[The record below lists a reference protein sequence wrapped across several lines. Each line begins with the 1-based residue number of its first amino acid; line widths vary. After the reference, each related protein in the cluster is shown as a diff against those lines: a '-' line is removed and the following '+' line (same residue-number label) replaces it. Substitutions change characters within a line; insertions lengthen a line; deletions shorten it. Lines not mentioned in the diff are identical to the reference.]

1 MKISCQ
7 LKNLW
12 KVISFTGGESVSSYS
27 LLYKNID
34 EIKIKGVTKI
44 NLPKLKKLGIFSLYD
59 LFYHFPRAYENR
71 DNYKKI
77 NEVLDEEFVILKG
90 TVVNIANRFSKR
102 GMVMVSAVLSDE
114 TGMMELLWFNNRYV
128 KNNVKVGNE
137 IMVYGKV
144 KKGMKM
150 QIINPEYKKIDEKYF
165 ETKKEN
171 QILPIYPSTE
181 SLRQI
186 SIRKIIEAALNS
198 YGYLLYENMPNE
210 FLKKEKIIGRKEA
223 MLNIHFPENEAKKEE
238 AQKRFMF
245 EEILLLEM
253 GILQSRFQSEK
264 NNKNVYKLEDKK
276 NLISKFIK
284 SLPYE
289 LTKAQKT
296 VITEIYKEL
305 KAGKIVNRLIQGDV
319 GSGKT
324 IVSFVILLYMIENG
338 YQGAIMAP
346 TEILSI
352 QHYLGIIDEF
362 SKLDIRVELL
372 TASVKGKK
380 REKLLNEIKEGLVD
394 IVIGTH
400 SLIEEDVVFKNL
412 GLIVIDEQHKFG
424 VRQRKLLRD
433 KGNLANLIVMSAT
446 PIPRSLALTIY
457 GDLDVSIIDELPS
470 GRSPIKTKWIKD
482 EIEKR
487 KMYDF
492 IDRMIEKGRQVY
504 IVSPLIEESE
514 TLNVKSAQ
522 ETFEEYKDIFPNRR
536 IDIIHGRQKY
546 KEKQEVM
553 DKFKNH
559 KIDILVSTTVIEVG
573 VNVPNATVMV
583 IRDAQRFGL
592 SSLHQLR
599 GRVGRGSHKS
609 YCFLESKTNNEV
621 SARRLEVMESTT
633 DGFKIA
639 EEDLKLRNSGEILG
653 IKQSGVSD
661 MVFTDI
667 VRNVKEI
674 KKVHDFV
681 VWYLEKNDG
690 KIENEFLKMDIY
702 KKFFR
707 AE

>member
-144 KKGMKM
+144 KKGMKL

-276 NLISKFIK
+276 SLVSKFIK

-482 EIEKR
+482 EIEKQ

-553 DKFKNH
+553 EKFKNH

-573 VNVPNATVMV
+573 VNVPNATVIV

-621 SARRLEVMESTT
+621 SVKRLEVMEKTT

-681 VWYLEKNDG
+681 IWYLEKNNG
-690 KIENEFLKMDIY
+690 QIENEFLKMDIY

>member
-1 MKISCQ
+1 M
-7 LKNLW
+7 W

-90 TVVNIANRFSKR
+90 TVVNITNRFSKR

-144 KKGMKM
+144 KKGMKL

-276 NLISKFIK
+276 NLVSKFIK

-482 EIEKR
+482 EIEKQ

-553 DKFKNH
+553 EKFKNH

-573 VNVPNATVMV
+573 VNVPNATVIV

-621 SARRLEVMESTT
+621 SVKRLEVMEKTT

-681 VWYLEKNDG
+681 IWYLEKNNG
-690 KIENEFLKMDIY
+690 QIENEFLKMDIY

>member
-1 MKISCQ
+1 MSCQ
-7 LKNLW
+7 LKNLR

-34 EIKIKGVTKI
+34 EIKIKGVTKT

-90 TVVNIANRFSKR
+90 TIVNIVSRFAKR

-128 KNNVKVGNE
+128 KSNVKVGNE

-150 QIINPEYKKIDEKYF
+150 QIINPEYKKIDEKSF
-165 ETKKEN
+165 EIKKEN

-186 SIRKIIEAALNS
+186 SIRKIIEDALNN

-223 MLNIHFPENEAKKEE
+223 MLNIHFPENEKKKEQ

-253 GILQSRFQSEK
+253 GILQNRFQSEK

-276 NLISKFIK
+276 SLVSKFIK
-284 SLPYE
+284 NLPYE

-380 REKLLNEIKEGLVD
+380 REKLLNEIKEGLVN

-553 DKFKNH
+553 EKFKNH

-609 YCFLESKTNNEV
+609 YCFLESQTNNEV

-681 VWYLEKNDG
+681 IWYLEKNNG
-690 KIENEFLKMDIY
+690 QIENEFLKMDIY

>member
-1 MKISCQ
+1 M
-7 LKNLW
+7 
-12 KVISFTGGESVSSYS
+12 SSYS

-77 NEVLDEEFVILKG
+77 NDVLDEEFVILKG

-144 KKGMKM
+144 KKGMKL

-186 SIRKIIEAALNS
+186 SIRNIIEAALNS

-276 NLISKFIK
+276 SLVSKFIK

-482 EIEKR
+482 EIEKQ

-553 DKFKNH
+553 EEFKNH

-573 VNVPNATVMV
+573 VNVPNATVIV

-621 SARRLEVMESTT
+621 SVKRLKVMEKTT

-681 VWYLEKNDG
+681 IWYLEKNNG
-690 KIENEFLKMDIY
+690 QIENEFLKMDIY

>member
-1 MKISCQ
+1 M
-7 LKNLW
+7 W

-144 KKGMKM
+144 KKGMKL
-150 QIINPEYKKIDEKYF
+150 QIINPEYKKIDEEYF

-276 NLISKFIK
+276 SLVSKFIK

-305 KAGKIVNRLIQGDV
+305 KAGKILNRLIQGDV

-492 IDRMIEKGRQVY
+492 IDKMIEKGRQVY

-553 DKFKNH
+553 EEFKNH

-573 VNVPNATVMV
+573 VNVPNTTVIV

-621 SARRLEVMESTT
+621 SVKRLKVMEKTT

-653 IKQSGVSD
+653 IKQSGMSD

-681 VWYLEKNDG
+681 IWYLEKNNG
-690 KIENEFLKMDIY
+690 QIENEFLKMDIY

>member
-1 MKISCQ
+1 M
-7 LKNLW
+7 W

-90 TVVNIANRFSKR
+90 TVVNIVNRFSKR

-276 NLISKFIK
+276 NLVSKFIK

-482 EIEKR
+482 EIEKQ

-553 DKFKNH
+553 EEFKNH

-573 VNVPNATVMV
+573 VNVPNATVIV

-621 SARRLEVMESTT
+621 SVKRLEVMEKTT

-681 VWYLEKNDG
+681 IWYLEKNNG
-690 KIENEFLKMDIY
+690 QIENEFLKMDIY

>member
-90 TVVNIANRFSKR
+90 TVVNIVSRFAKR

-276 NLISKFIK
+276 NLVSKFIK

>member
-144 KKGMKM
+144 KKGMKL

-276 NLISKFIK
+276 SLVSKFIK

-482 EIEKR
+482 EIEKQ

-492 IDRMIEKGRQVY
+492 IDKMIEKGRQVY

-553 DKFKNH
+553 EEFKNH

-573 VNVPNATVMV
+573 VNVPNATVIV

-621 SARRLEVMESTT
+621 SVKRLEVMEKTT

-681 VWYLEKNDG
+681 IWYLEKNNG
-690 KIENEFLKMDIY
+690 QIENEFLKMDIY

>member
-1 MKISCQ
+1 M
-7 LKNLW
+7 W

-90 TVVNIANRFSKR
+90 TVVNIVSRFAKR

-144 KKGMKM
+144 KKGMKL

-276 NLISKFIK
+276 NLVSKFIK

-482 EIEKR
+482 EIEKQ

-553 DKFKNH
+553 EEFKNH

-573 VNVPNATVMV
+573 VNVPNATVIV

-609 YCFLESKTNNEV
+609 YCFLESQTNNEV
-621 SARRLEVMESTT
+621 SVKRLEVMEKTT

-681 VWYLEKNDG
+681 IWYLEKNDG
-690 KIENEFLKMDIY
+690 QIENEFLKMDIY

>member
-1 MKISCQ
+1 M
-7 LKNLW
+7 W

-144 KKGMKM
+144 KKEMKM

-276 NLISKFIK
+276 NLVSKFIK

-305 KAGKIVNRLIQGDV
+305 KAGKILNRLIQGDV

-492 IDRMIEKGRQVY
+492 IDKMIEKGRQVY

-553 DKFKNH
+553 EEFKNH

-573 VNVPNATVMV
+573 VNVPNTTVIV

-621 SARRLEVMESTT
+621 SVKRLEVMEKTT

-681 VWYLEKNDG
+681 IWYLEKNNG
-690 KIENEFLKMDIY
+690 QIENEFLKMDIY

>member
-276 NLISKFIK
+276 SLVSKFIK

-470 GRSPIKTKWIKD
+470 GRSPIKTKWITD
-482 EIEKR
+482 EIEKQ

-553 DKFKNH
+553 EKFKNH

-573 VNVPNATVMV
+573 VNVPNATVIV

-621 SARRLEVMESTT
+621 SVKRLEVMEKTT

-681 VWYLEKNDG
+681 IWYLEKNNG
-690 KIENEFLKMDIY
+690 QIENEFLKMDIY

>member
-1 MKISCQ
+1 M
-7 LKNLW
+7 W

-276 NLISKFIK
+276 NLVSKFIK

-482 EIEKR
+482 EIEKQ

-553 DKFKNH
+553 EEFKNH
-559 KIDILVSTTVIEVG
+559 EIDILVSTTVIEVG
-573 VNVPNATVMV
+573 VNVPNATVIV

-621 SARRLEVMESTT
+621 SVKRLEVMEKTT

-681 VWYLEKNDG
+681 IWYLEKNNG
-690 KIENEFLKMDIY
+690 QIENEFLKMDIY

>member
-77 NEVLDEEFVILKG
+77 NDVLDEEFVILKG
-90 TVVNIANRFSKR
+90 TVVNIVNRFSKR

-150 QIINPEYKKIDEKYF
+150 QIINPEYKKIDEEYF

-276 NLISKFIK
+276 SLVSKFIK

-482 EIEKR
+482 EIEKQ

-553 DKFKNH
+553 EEFKNH

-573 VNVPNATVMV
+573 VNVPNATVIV

-621 SARRLEVMESTT
+621 SVKRLKVMEKTT

-667 VRNVKEI
+667 VKNVKEI

>member
-1 MKISCQ
+1 M
-7 LKNLW
+7 W

-144 KKGMKM
+144 KKGMKL

-223 MLNIHFPENEAKKEE
+223 MLNIHFPESEAKKEE

-276 NLISKFIK
+276 NLVSKFIK

-380 REKLLNEIKEGLVD
+380 KEKLLNEIKEGLVD

-482 EIEKR
+482 EIEKQ

-553 DKFKNH
+553 EEFKNH
-559 KIDILVSTTVIEVG
+559 EIDILVSTTVIEVG
-573 VNVPNATVMV
+573 VNVPNATVIV

-621 SARRLEVMESTT
+621 SVKRLEVMEKTT

-681 VWYLEKNDG
+681 VWYLEKNNG
-690 KIENEFLKMDIY
+690 QIENEFLKMDIY

>member
-1 MKISCQ
+1 M
-7 LKNLW
+7 
-12 KVISFTGGESVSSYS
+12 SSYS

-144 KKGMKM
+144 KKGMKL

-276 NLISKFIK
+276 NLVSKFIK

-482 EIEKR
+482 EIEKQ

-492 IDRMIEKGRQVY
+492 INRMIEKGRQVY

-553 DKFKNH
+553 EKFKNH

-573 VNVPNATVMV
+573 VNVPNATVIA

-621 SARRLEVMESTT
+621 SVKRLEVMEKTT

-681 VWYLEKNDG
+681 IWYLEKNNG
-690 KIENEFLKMDIY
+690 QIENEFLKMDIY

>member
-1 MKISCQ
+1 
-7 LKNLW
+7 
-12 KVISFTGGESVSSYS
+12 
-27 LLYKNID
+27 
-34 EIKIKGVTKI
+34 
-44 NLPKLKKLGIFSLYD
+44 
-59 LFYHFPRAYENR
+59 
-71 DNYKKI
+71 
-77 NEVLDEEFVILKG
+77 
-90 TVVNIANRFSKR
+90 
-102 GMVMVSAVLSDE
+102 
-114 TGMMELLWFNNRYV
+114 
-128 KNNVKVGNE
+128 
-137 IMVYGKV
+137 
-144 KKGMKM
+144 
-150 QIINPEYKKIDEKYF
+150 
-165 ETKKEN
+165 
-171 QILPIYPSTE
+171 
-181 SLRQI
+181 
-186 SIRKIIEAALNS
+186 
-198 YGYLLYENMPNE
+198 
-210 FLKKEKIIGRKEA
+210 
-223 MLNIHFPENEAKKEE
+223 
-238 AQKRFMF
+238 
-245 EEILLLEM
+245 
-253 GILQSRFQSEK
+253 
-264 NNKNVYKLEDKK
+264 
-276 NLISKFIK
+276 
-284 SLPYE
+284 
-289 LTKAQKT
+289 
-296 VITEIYKEL
+296 
-305 KAGKIVNRLIQGDV
+305 
-319 GSGKT
+319 
-324 IVSFVILLYMIENG
+324 
-338 YQGAIMAP
+338 MAP

-536 IDIIHGRQKY
+536 IDIIHGRQ
-546 KEKQEVM
+546 QEVM
-553 DKFKNH
+553 EKFKNH

-599 GRVGRGSHKS
+599 GRVGRGSQKS

-621 SARRLEVMESTT
+621 SVKRLEVMEKTT

-681 VWYLEKNDG
+681 VWYLEKNNG
-690 KIENEFLKMDIY
+690 QIENEFLKMDIY

>member
-1 MKISCQ
+1 M
-7 LKNLW
+7 W

-90 TVVNIANRFSKR
+90 TVINIANRFSKR

-114 TGMMELLWFNNRYV
+114 TGIMELLWFNNRYV

-144 KKGMKM
+144 KKGMKL

-276 NLISKFIK
+276 SLVSKFIK

-482 EIEKR
+482 EIEKQ

-553 DKFKNH
+553 EEFKNH

-573 VNVPNATVMV
+573 VNVPNATVIV

-621 SARRLEVMESTT
+621 SVKRLEVMEKTT

-681 VWYLEKNDG
+681 IWYLEKNNG
-690 KIENEFLKMDIY
+690 QIENEFLKMDIY

>member
-1 MKISCQ
+1 M
-7 LKNLW
+7 W

-77 NEVLDEEFVILKG
+77 NDVLDEEFVILKG

-144 KKGMKM
+144 KKGMKL

-276 NLISKFIK
+276 NLVSKFIK

-482 EIEKR
+482 EIEKQ

-553 DKFKNH
+553 EEFKNH

-573 VNVPNATVMV
+573 VNVPNATVIV

-621 SARRLEVMESTT
+621 SVKRLEVMEKTT

-681 VWYLEKNDG
+681 IWYLEKNNG
-690 KIENEFLKMDIY
+690 QIENEFLKMDIY